1 MNLIQV
7 SKSSGKTERLIFIT
21 VLHFFFFLFFFARD
35 GSIFP
40 AGAQM
45 SDDYMSPLN
54 K

>member
-1 MNLIQV
+1 MSRQPGLNLIQV

-21 VLHFFFFLFFFARD
+21 ELLFFFARD

-45 SDDYMSPLN
+45 SDD
-54 K
+54 